1 MERKKGSFIMNE
13 TGSFE
18 GRFKAIVV
26 NSNVLIESLSDN
38 KNREGSLSLHIQDPR
53 SEIVTGSIISAI
65 NGVVFTEISISKGSI
80 EIIF

>member
-1 MERKKGSFIMNE
+1 MNKA
-13 TGSFE
+13 GSFE

-38 KNREGSLSLHIQDPR
+38 KNREGSLSLHIQNPR
-53 SEIVTGSIISAI
+53 FEIVTGSIISAI